1 MKSVGRLA
9 AWASRFGVAA
19 ATAVHLCAVLLAR
32 CDRVYDRP
40 MIGRVCKIR
49 IVQLPI
55 GAAPS
60 WIRQAWVGLELSV
73 VRSARSRAY
82 LTFDVLRGPKS
93 HLGDL
98 WDLLRG
104 KARRIT
110 GYPVYAGSAVDAL
123 AASSPDAAN
132 WWRENA
138 PHLLRP
144 GRMFLFNEDA
154 CSPLT
159 ESPPHEIK

>member
-1 MKSVGRLA
+1 MT
-9 AWASRFGVAA
+9 A

-40 MIGRVCKIR
+40 VIGKVCKIR
-49 IVQLPI
+49 IVQPPI
-55 GAAPS
+55 GEAPS
-60 WIRQAWVGLELSV
+60 WVRQAWVGLDLPV
-73 VRSARSRAY
+73 VRNARSGAY
-82 LTFDVLRGPKS
+82 LGFDVLSGPKS
-93 HLGDL
+93 PLGGL
-98 WDLLRG
+98 WGLLRG

-110 GYPVYAGSAVDAL
+110 GYPVYAASAVDVL
-123 AASSPDAAN
+123 AVSNPDAAV

-144 GRMFLFNEDA
+144 GRIFLCNEDA

-159 ESPPHEIK
+159 ESPPHETK